1 MLCDKSQNLVAC
13 DNNIYC
19 LFGSLGL
26 GFRQSTASELSAGRL
41 ENRRLESSESSSP
54 LTWALLDLSAG
65 APTLGL
71 STGPALL
78 CSTVYGFQGSAG
90 LKSQHRPGHHDASR
104 KVTST
109 IKSRVSEWE
118 KKRNGNKGDQGE
130 PCLSNTASENQKRQ
144 KYNLLPLSYLCIV

>member
-1 MLCDKSQNLVAC
+1 MTIIFIVSLVLWVGDSDRAQHLSSQLEDLKTGGWNPLKAHPLSHGLCWTCQLEHLHLAFPQGLHFSAARC
-13 DNNIYC
+13 M
-19 LFGSLGL
+19 GSKA
-26 GFRQSTASELSAGRL
+26 Q
-41 ENRRLESSESSSP
+41 P
-54 LTWALLDLSAG
+54 
-65 APTLGL
+65 
-71 STGPALL
+71 
-78 CSTVYGFQGSAG
+78 GS
-90 LKSQHRPGHHDASR
+90 KSQHRPDHHDASR